1 MTTVGEPAPEDLT
14 AKARLRDA
22 ALRLFAERGIEATS
36 VRDIARAAGVS
47 GGLVRHHFGSK
58 EALRDACDAYALA
71 QLVRLKEQ
79 AVSGGQALGPEFL
92 SATQPVLLGYFVRS
106 MLDGSPSSE
115 EMFSQ
120 MIGLAEGWLA
130 ANHPDGIAD
139 RHAYGSVLVAMEL
152 GAWMMRDQLSAALG
166 ADVLEPEGQLRM
178 ARAKVEFYSTPLLSP
193 EVAATA
199 RTAIDQLQQRAPMD
213 RAGRRANR

>member
-1 MTTVGEPAPEDLT
+1 MTAVGEPAPEDLT

-36 VRDIARAAGVS
+36 VRDIANAAGVS

-79 AVSGGQALGPEFL
+79 AVSGGQAVGPEFL

-106 MLDGSPSSE
+106 MLDGSPSSQ

-120 MIGLAEGWLA
+120 MVGLAEDWLD

-139 RHAYGSVLVAMEL
+139 RHAYGAVLVAMEM

-199 RTAIDQLQQRAPMD
+199 LSTIDQLQQTVPKD
-213 RAGRRANR
+213 RARRRTNR

>member
-1 MTTVGEPAPEDLT
+1 MTAVGEPAPEDLT

-36 VRDIARAAGVS
+36 VRDIANAAGVS

-79 AVSGGQALGPEFL
+79 AMSGAQAVGPEFL
-92 SATQPVLLGYFVRS
+92 PATQPVLLGYFVRS
-106 MLDGSPSSE
+106 MLDGSPSSQ
-115 EMFSQ
+115 EMFSE
-120 MIGLAEGWLA
+120 MVGLAEDWLA

-139 RHAYGSVLVAMEL
+139 RHAYGAVLVAMEL
-152 GAWMMRDQLSAALG
+152 GAWMLRDQLSAALG

-199 RTAIDQLQQRAPMD
+199 LATIDRLQQTVPEEP
-213 RAGRRANR
+213 AGRRAKR

>member
-1 MTTVGEPAPEDLT
+1 MTAVGEPAPEDLT

-36 VRDIARAAGVS
+36 VRDIAHAAGVS

-199 RTAIDQLQQRAPMD
+199 RTAIDQLQQTAPKD
-213 RAGRRANR
+213 RAGRKANR

>member
-1 MTTVGEPAPEDLT
+1 MTAVGEPAPEDLT

-36 VRDIARAAGVS
+36 VRDIANAAGVS

-79 AVSGGQALGPEFL
+79 AVSGGQAVGPEFL

-106 MLDGSPSSE
+106 MLNGSPSSR

-120 MIGLAEGWLA
+120 MVGLAEDWLA
-130 ANHPDGIAD
+130 ANHRDGIAD

-178 ARAKVEFYSTPLLSP
+178 ARAKVELYSKPLLSP
-193 EVAATA
+193 EVASTALAT
-199 RTAIDQLQQRAPMD
+199 IDRLPQTVPEGP
-213 RAGRRANR
+213 AGRRARR

>member
-1 MTTVGEPAPEDLT
+1 MTAVGEPAPEDLT

-36 VRDIARAAGVS
+36 VRDIANTAGVS

-71 QLVRLKEQ
+71 QLVRLKQQ

-106 MLDGSPSSE
+106 MLDGSPSSP

-120 MIGLAEGWLA
+120 MVGLAEDWLA

-139 RHAYGSVLVAMEL
+139 RHAYGAVLVAMEL
-152 GAWMMRDQLSAALG
+152 GAWMLRDQLSAALG

-178 ARAKVEFYSTPLLSP
+178 ARAKVEFYSTPLLSA
-193 EVAATA
+193 EMAATA
-199 RTAIDQLQQRAPMD
+199 RSTIDHLQQTVPKG
-213 RAGRRANR
+213 RAGKRAKR

>member
-1 MTTVGEPAPEDLT
+1 VTAVGEPAPEDLT

-36 VRDIARAAGVS
+36 VRDIANAAGVS

-79 AVSGGQALGPEFL
+79 AVSGGQAVGPEFL

-106 MLDGSPSSE
+106 MLDGSPSSQ

-120 MIGLAEGWLA
+120 MVGLAEDWLD

-139 RHAYGSVLVAMEL
+139 RHAYGAVLVAMEM

-199 RTAIDQLQQRAPMD
+199 LSTIDQLQQTVPKD
-213 RAGRRANR
+213 RARRRTNR

>member
-1 MTTVGEPAPEDLT
+1 MTVVGEPAPEDLT

-36 VRDIARAAGVS
+36 VRDIADAAGVS

-79 AVSGGQALGPEFL
+79 AVSGGQAFGPEFL
-92 SATQPVLLGYFVRS
+92 PATQPVLLGYFVRS
-106 MLDGSPSSE
+106 MLDGSPSSQ

-120 MIGLAEGWLA
+120 MVGLAEDWLD

-139 RHAYGSVLVAMEL
+139 RHAYGAVLVAMEL

-199 RTAIDQLQQRAPMD
+199 RSTIDQLQQTVPKD
-213 RAGRRANR
+213 RARRRTNR

>member
-1 MTTVGEPAPEDLT
+1 MTAVGEPAPEDLT

-22 ALRLFAERGIEATS
+22 ALRLVAERGIEATS
-36 VRDIARAAGVS
+36 VRDIANAAGVS

-79 AVSGGQALGPEFL
+79 AMNGGQAVGPEFL
-92 SATQPVLLGYFVRS
+92 PATQPVLLGYFVRS
-106 MLDGSPSSE
+106 MLDGSPSSQ

-120 MIGLAEGWLA
+120 MVGLAEDWLA
-130 ANHPDGIAD
+130 ANHRDGIAD
-139 RHAYGSVLVAMEL
+139 RHAYGAVLVATEL
-152 GAWMMRDQLSAALG
+152 GAWMLRDQLSAALG
-166 ADVLEPEGQLRM
+166 RDVLEPEGQLRM

-193 EVAATA
+193 DVAATA
-199 RTAIDQLQQRAPMD
+199 LATIDRLHQTVPEGP
-213 RAGRRANR
+213 AGRRAER